1 MLGICIH
8 GHFYQPP
15 REDPLKGAIP
25 DEYGAT
31 PYRNWNE
38 RIHAECYR
46 PNAELGNFG
55 RLSFNVG
62 PTLFGWMAAHD
73 GQTYQRILEQ
83 DRATVQ
89 RFGVGNA
96 MAQAY
101 NHVIMP
107 FASTLDKITQ
117 VRWGI
122 ADFVHRFGRPP
133 QGMWLPETAVDTE
146 TLCIMADLGIAF
158 TILAPWQA
166 ATDHLDP
173 TEPYRI
179 PLPNGKSI
187 AAFFYNRD
195 LSGRVSFDPAVTTN
209 ADAFVLHDLPQHF
222 RRDKLQR
229 GEAQLI
235 MVASDGELYGH
246 HQPFR
251 DKFLAYLLNEAGA
264 QAGIAPTFPARWLR
278 DHPPRWSVGIRDN
291 TSWSCHHG
299 VARWAD
305 ICPCMPGHSAW
316 KRHLR
321 GTLNTLARRLDAVY
335 SEALQPYLADPWEL
349 RHRLIHVMLGRQ
361 SADELIRESASRR
374 LPAETTR
381 RIRRLLEAQWQRQ
394 RMFTSCG
401 WFFDDFD
408 RIEPKNN
415 VAYAAQAV
423 ALTRQATGIDLA
435 PQTRLGLQQVVS
447 WKSRRRAAAVFDYY
461 LARADGAQRS
471 GSRAPLARNN

>member
-1 MLGICIH
+1 
-8 GHFYQPP
+8 
-15 REDPLKGAIP
+15 
-25 DEYGAT
+25 
-31 PYRNWNE
+31 
-38 RIHAECYR
+38 
-46 PNAELGNFG
+46 
-55 RLSFNVG
+55 
-62 PTLFGWMAAHD
+62 MAAHD
-73 GQTYQRILEQ
+73 AQTYQRILEQ

-101 NHVIMP
+101 NHAIMP
-107 FASTLDKITQ
+107 LASTLDKITQ

-122 ADFVHRFGRPP
+122 ADFAQRFGRQP

-146 TLCIMADLGIAF
+146 TLSIMADHGIEF

-195 LSGRVSFDPAVTTN
+195 LSGRVSFDPAVTSN
-209 ADAFVLHDLPQHF
+209 ADSFVFHDLPQHI

-251 DKFLAYLLNEAGA
+251 DKFLAYLLNEAGTH
-264 QAGIAPTFPARWLR
+264 AGIAPTFPARWLR
-278 DHPPRWSVGIRDN
+278 DHPPQRSVGIRDN
-291 TSWSCHHG
+291 TSWSCQHG

-305 ICPCMPGHSAW
+305 CCPCMPGHSAW

-321 GTLNTLARRLDAVY
+321 ATLDALARRLDAVY
-335 SEALQPYLADPWEL
+335 SEALQPYIADPWEL
-349 RHRLIHVMLGRQ
+349 RHRLIHVMLGQ
-361 SADELIRESASRR
+361 LPADELIRESATRR
-374 LPAETTR
+374 LTAATVR
-381 RIRRLLEAQWQRQ
+381 RIRLLLGAQWQRQ
-394 RMFTSCG
+394 RMLTSCG

-423 ALTRQATGIDLA
+423 ALTRQAIGTDLA
-435 PQTRLGLQQVVS
+435 PATRAGLQQVVS
-447 WKSRRRAAAVFDYY
+447 WKSGQRAGTIFDYY
-461 LARADGAQRS
+461 LARAARSQRS
-471 GSRAPLARNN
+471 EPRASVAWNN